1 MAASDAGA
9 LLHQR
14 VRLQIMA
21 VLYRHRDVAFAPLR
35 DLLKLTD
42 GNLAA
47 HTTKLSAA
55 GFLQTRRALTRNG
68 FETRYRITVAGSEA
82 FRAYLHELRRF
93 LETVDSKETAPP
105 ASGNREP
112 GPARA

>member
-1 MAASDAGA
+1 MGASEAGA

-21 VLYRHRDVAFAPLR
+21 VLCRQRDVAFAPLR
-35 DLLKLTD
+35 DLLRLAD

-47 HTTKLSAA
+47 HAAKLSAA
-55 GFLQTRRALTRNG
+55 GFLQTRRALTRSG

-93 LETVDSKETAPP
+93 LETLDSQASPP
-105 ASGNREP
+105 AVSGNQDL
-112 GPARA
+112 GPAPA